1 MKNMK
6 NRILF
11 ISLLMSAFVFA
22 FNSYALAQGNNVENG
37 AQQNQQQEQTF
48 NQGEDSQIQ
57 VQIQEQAQEQINIED
72 HRSTVANFV
81 MGLENI
87 ANRETG
93 IGQQVRTIAQQQNQ
107 SASTTMQVME
117 KVQTRSKV
125 KTFFFGNDYK
135 NLGTLRSEMVQTR
148 NRLDQLNQLIENVQ
162 SEEEQV
168 ELQNQIQILEQE
180 QVKIENFIEAEENKF
195 SVFGWL
201 VKMLQ

>member
-6 NRILF
+6 NKILF
-11 ISLLMSAFVFA
+11 ISLLMFAFVFA
-22 FNSYALAQGNNVENG
+22 FNSYALAQGNNVKNG

-57 VQIQEQAQEQINIED
+57 VQIQEQAQEQIDIED
-72 HRSTVANFV
+72 HRSAVANFV

>member
-1 MKNMK
+1 MK

-135 NLGTLRSEMVQTR
+135 NLGTLR
-148 NRLDQLNQLIENVQ
+148 
-162 SEEEQV
+162 
-168 ELQNQIQILEQE
+168 
-180 QVKIENFIEAEENKF
+180 
-195 SVFGWL
+195 
-201 VKMLQ
+201 

>member
-1 MKNMK
+1 MK